1 MAQDFSVFA
10 TYHSNPYRIPGCQ
23 MVPLDI
29 RNRQE
34 VMSAISGIKPAVV
47 IHTAAVVNVDYCEE
61 HPEEAWDTNVIG
73 TENVALSAK
82 EAGARLIY
90 ISTDSVFDG
99 EKGMYAETDTPHP
112 VNTYGRSKL
121 EGEGKVQQCLPD
133 ALIVRTAF
141 YGWSPNQSN
150 RPSLSEWVVTNL
162 RQGKILN
169 MFTDVFFSPI
179 FTSNLSA
186 VITALYDKDGT
197 GIYHVGGR
205 ERCSKFAFGL
215 AIAAAFGLDKSL
227 IRPCSIADAGLK
239 APRPKDI
246 SLDVAKVA
254 GVLKNRLLDVKEG
267 IALFKAAQDLRM
279 VPG

>member
-1 MAQDFSVFA
+1 
-10 TYHSNPYRIPGCQ
+10 

-29 RNRQE
+29 RDKQE
-34 VMSAISGIKPAVV
+34 VMSVISGIKPAVV

-61 HPEEAWDTNVIG
+61 HPEEAWDTNVNG
-73 TENVALSAK
+73 TENVALAAK

-99 EKGMYAETDTPHP
+99 EKGMYVETDTPHP

-121 EGEGKVQQCLPD
+121 EGEGKVQQWMPD

-186 VITALYDKDGT
+186 VITELYDKDVSGHIPCWGT
-197 GIYHVGGR
+197 GKMQQICFRAGNRRGFRVG
-205 ERCSKFAFGL
+205 
-215 AIAAAFGLDKSL
+215 
-227 IRPCSIADAGLK
+227 
-239 APRPKDI
+239 
-246 SLDVAKVA
+246 
-254 GVLKNRLLDVKEG
+254 
-267 IALFKAAQDLRM
+267 
-279 VPG
+279 